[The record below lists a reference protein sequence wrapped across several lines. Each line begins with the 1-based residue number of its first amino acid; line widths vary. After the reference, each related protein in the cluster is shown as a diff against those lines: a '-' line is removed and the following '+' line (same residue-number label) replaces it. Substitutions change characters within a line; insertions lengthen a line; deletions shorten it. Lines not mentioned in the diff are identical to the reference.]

1 MKTPRLLACWVALAS
16 VCGLP
21 RETAAQT
28 VPNGNGVGLNNS
40 SSAYGGN
47 PGGQVARVAVAPNLN
62 TGVGGLRHVTIQTP
76 MMHQQQIA
84 RQHFIAGGVRLNG
97 PRTNAANP
105 ARGAQRL
112 GP

>member
-1 MKTPRLLACWVALAS
+1 MKTPRLL
-16 VCGLP
+16 VCGLALAALCGLA
-21 RETAAQT
+21 RETAAQS
-28 VPNGNGVGLNNS
+28 VPNGNGVGQNNAS
-40 SSAYGGN
+40 GAYGVN

-62 TGVGGLRHVTIQTP
+62 TGICGLRHVTIQTP
-76 MMHQQQIA
+76 MIRQQQIA

-97 PRTNAANP
+97 PRTNGTNP